1 MDDVGKNELLLF
13 FTAVL
18 LVGAF
23 IELSYGSIILGAV
36 FLLSTFISL
45 ALLIKID
52 NNQENKNNN
61 WFRVI
66 TGSLIVVSDIAYNL
80 YVSGEIQTFDS
91 MIILFGISIIAS
103 GLRYEKTNELG
114 RFTTYFS
121 GFFLVFYVLLFV
133 IPTKSGVDLPYY
145 YGHYFV
151 SVPVVAI
158 LQNLG
163 LDVTIPSM
171 RIIQVAGVEPA
182 TLKID
187 LACFGWYSILLIVSM
202 LLSYSI
208 VIEELKSRSLAK
220 IMGVMVFASYLAN
233 LLRVMILVVITY
245 FYGLDDML
253 IVHSH
258 IGWILFGV
266 ILIPLSFLII
276 NLEKRKLAKPEFDK
290 FQ

>member
-1 MDDVGKNELLLF
+1 MDDIGKNELLLF
-13 FTAVL
+13 LTAVL

-36 FLLSTFISL
+36 FLLLTFLSL

-52 NNQENKNNN
+52 KNFENKKNN
-61 WFRVI
+61 WVKVI
-66 TGSLIVVSDIAYNL
+66 IGSLIIVSDITYNV
-80 YVSGEIQTFDS
+80 YISGEIQTFDS
-91 MIILFGISIIAS
+91 MIILFGISVIAS
-103 GLRYEKTNELG
+103 GLRYEKINELG

-121 GFFLVFYVLLFV
+121 GFFLTFYILLFV

-151 SVPVVAI
+151 SVPVVGI
-158 LQNLG
+158 LQSLG
-163 LDVTIPSM
+163 FDVMIPSM
-171 RIIQVAGVEPA
+171 RIIQVGGIEPA

-220 IMGVMVFASYLAN
+220 IMVVMVFASYLAN

-245 FYGLDDML
+245 YHGLDAML

-258 IGWILFGV
+258 IGWILFGM

-276 NLEKRKLAKPEFDK
+276 NLEKRKLAKPELQK
-290 FQ
+290 L